1 MPRSFPRPL
10 RADYNSG
17 MAEAPGHVT
26 ALVFR
31 RSLVSLAVF
40 LLVLGLAL
48 FVPGGIGWWQGW
60 LFFAIFLLEMALAAV
75 YLWHKN
81 PEIFVAR
88 SRIHAGT
95 KSWDKVVVPLLISFL
110 MAIFPVAGLDYRF
123 QWSHVPIGLIVFGY
137 ALLTLGMLGS
147 VWVEAVNKFA
157 EPSVRIQTERGHT
170 VVDTGPYRLVR
181 HPMYATAFFL
191 FFGFAQALGSLWA
204 LVPATVASLILIVR
218 TALED
223 RTLQNE
229 LPGYRDYSAR
239 VRYRLL
245 PGVW

>member
-1 MPRSFPRPL
+1 MLPDEQSRS
-10 RADYNSG
+10 
-17 MAEAPGHVT
+17 PGEVT
-26 ALVFR
+26 VAVLR

-40 LLVLGLAL
+40 LLVLGLTL

-60 LFFAIFLLEMALAAV
+60 LFFVVFFVQIALAAL

-88 SRIHAGT
+88 SRIHEGT
-95 KSWDKVVVPLLISFL
+95 KSWDKVVVPLLISSL
-110 MAIFPVAGLDYRF
+110 MAIFPVAGLDRRF
-123 QWSHVPIGLIVFGY
+123 QWSSVPIWLILLGYGLT
-137 ALLTLGMLGS
+137 TLGMLGS
-147 VWVEAVNKFA
+147 VWVEAVNRFA
-157 EPSVRIQTERGHT
+157 EPSVRIQLERGHM

-191 FFGFAQALGSLWA
+191 FFGFALALGSLCA
-204 LVPATVASLILIVR
+204 LVPAAVASLLLIVR
-218 TALED
+218 TAWED

-229 LPGYRDYSAR
+229 LPGYKEYSSR
-239 VRYRLL
+239 VRHRLV